1 MNLRQIEEIVM
12 GRINVTRAQCK
23 TEKER
28 NKLRHQHQQDK
39 EDATLMLSGLKELS
53 ETHGHLIQQEL
64 SDMTW
69 ITSRKDCVDAL
80 AKVAFA
86 IARHLDSD
94 PKERTA
100 FCQKYFGR
108 GPTRRHLT

>member
-1 MNLRQIEEIVM
+1 MNLRRIEEIIM
-12 GRINVTRAQCK
+12 GKINVTRNCCK

-53 ETHGHLIQQEL
+53 ETHGHAIEQEL
-64 SDMTW
+64 SEMTW
-69 ITSRKDCVDAL
+69 ICSRKDCVDAL

-86 IARHLDSD
+86 IARHLENE
-94 PKERTA
+94 PKE
-100 FCQKYFGR
+100 KKEEKD
-108 GPTRRHLT
+108 